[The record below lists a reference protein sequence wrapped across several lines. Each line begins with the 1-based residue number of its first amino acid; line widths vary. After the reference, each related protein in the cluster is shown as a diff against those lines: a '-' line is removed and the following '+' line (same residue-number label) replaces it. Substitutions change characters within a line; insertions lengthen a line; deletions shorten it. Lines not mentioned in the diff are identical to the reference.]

1 MIKGNHTSVE
11 IDLFL
16 KKLVEI
22 SYLQNKNKFR
32 SSPIIVYQNKPI

>member
-1 MIKGNHTSVE
+1 MTTGNHTSVE

-22 SYLQNKNKFR
+22 SYLKNKNKFR
-32 SSPIIVYQNKPI
+32 YSLINLCKNK